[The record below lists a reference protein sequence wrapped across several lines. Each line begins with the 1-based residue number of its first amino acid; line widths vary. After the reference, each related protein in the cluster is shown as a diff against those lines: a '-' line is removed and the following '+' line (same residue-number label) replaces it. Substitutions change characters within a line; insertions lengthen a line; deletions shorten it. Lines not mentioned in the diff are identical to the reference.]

1 MKARKANPMLDSI
14 LIPALEKIGDK
25 QAVQSLISLI
35 EKQDSSSSRYE
46 LVRPAL
52 VRLEKQSDEWCPN
65 FNSADLGVALR
76 LGGKYGL
83 RRYNRRAAEERRDP
97 QSRFQK

>member
-25 QAVQSLISLI
+25 QAVQSLISLL

-52 VRLEKQSDEWCPN
+52 VRLEKRSDAEQ
-65 FNSADLGVALR
+65 LETIRIAL
-76 LGGKYGL
+76 
-83 RRYNRRAAEERRDP
+83 A
-97 QSRFQK
+97 RFPAP